1 MIATLKW
8 SPDAALFLLENVTLD
23 RITDHRWLDQTVQKL
38 IAFRSRKFI
47 ACPSNPS
54 VLNNAS
60 VLWCAKKS
68 RMRVL
73 MDSCHRNIWIEFL
86 FRRDFT
92 EGSHSRLALLH
103 WHTNFA
109 FVVYIFVNFFSA
121 DNKLFL
127 FQWPISLKALSVW
140 RCIREGSGYEGFSSG
155 RAACT
160 LVHRTL

>member
-8 SPDAALFLLENVTLD
+8 SLDAALFLLENVTLD

-92 EGSHSRLALLH
+92 EGSHSRLALLPL
-103 WHTNFA
+103 HTNFA
-109 FVVYIFVNFFSA
+109 FVVYIFVNFFLQVTSYSYFSGLSLSRRWVSGA
-121 DNKLFL
+121 AFGRDQVMRGFL
-127 FQWPISLKALSVW
+127 PDRQHA
-140 RCIREGSGYEGFSSG
+140 R
-155 RAACT
+155 
-160 LVHRTL
+160 